1 MARVLKRVAAK
12 RDLIDHFVFLGE
24 NASVEVARRFL
35 HASNLSFQTLAR
47 MPELGVE
54 RNLQNPQYS
63 SVRAWPIKG
72 FERYLIFYRP
82 LNDGIE
88 ILRIIHSARDIERL
102 FW

>member
-12 RDLIDHFVFLGE
+12 QDLIDHFVFLGE

-35 HASNLSFQTLAR
+35 HASNLSFQILAR
-47 MPELGVE
+47 MPELGVQ

-88 ILRIIHSARDIERL
+88 VLRIIHGVRDIERL